1 MCRTIPH
8 FLTFKSCPGQNI
20 SITPLKNTLNVVTA
34 MYLYPLNI
42 FQSFSCF
49 VLEDLTL
56 ISTFFALPFS
66 LGFCNI
72 PHSLFLSYLS
82 WRLLFLSHATS
93 DSLGKPRMGPLL
105 AVSIVSTLVQVSSV
119 SHLEYWNSFLL
130 GPCSWFWHPTHS
142 PFYSQRSNWSK
153 SA

>member
-42 FQSFSCF
+42 SQSFSCF

-72 PHSLFLSYLS
+72 SHSLFLSYLS
-82 WRLLFLSHATS
+82 DNFSHSFLQTHPPPLPDVELLQDQSFGG
-93 DSLGKPRMGPLL
+93 DINKNGEY
-105 AVSIVSTLVQVSSV
+105 
-119 SHLEYWNSFLL
+119 SHLNSKEV
-130 GPCSWFWHPTHS
+130 GRSWQNQVYVNS
-142 PFYSQRSNWSK
+142 GN
-153 SA
+153 